1 MRIVIVV
8 IVLFLTL
15 ISCGQGKIDT
25 SKNAMIKFEE
35 FEKKAKFIEDETH
48 FYPGIGNPKLLSTL
62 TDRINKACED
72 FKSVSQ
78 SENPTDKIYQE
89 KIKIGLERFSDLYLE
104 LDTED
109 RERICHYFEELMDI
123 VGLESSDGLLN
134 DFMYGFDPSKI
145 SKKE

>member
-1 MRIVIVV
+1 MRKVIA
-8 IVLFLTL
+8 ILVLFVTL
-15 ISCGQGKIDT
+15 ISFGQGKINT
-25 SKNAMIKFEE
+25 PKNALNKFQE
-35 FEKKAKFIEDETH
+35 FEKKKKFLEDENY
-48 FYPGIGNPKLLSTL
+48 FYPGIGNPKLLSSL

-72 FKSVSQ
+72 FKAVSQ
-78 SENPTDKIYQE
+78 TESPKDKAYQN

>member
-1 MRIVIVV
+1 MRRIIVV
-8 IVLFLTL
+8 LVLFLTL

-25 SKNAMIKFEE
+25 PKNAMNKFEE
-35 FEKKAKFIEDETH
+35 FEKKAKFIEDDSY

-72 FKSVSQ
+72 FKAISQ
-78 SENPTDKIYQE
+78 TENPTDKAYQE

-134 DFMYGFDPSKI
+134 DFMYGFDPNKI
-145 SKKE
+145 PKKE

>member
-1 MRIVIVV
+1 M
-8 IVLFLTL
+8 L
-15 ISCGQGKIDT
+15 ISCGQGKIET
-25 SKNAMIKFEE
+25 PKNAVNKFEE
-35 FEKKAKFIEDETH
+35 FEKKAKFVKDDKYY
-48 FYPGIGNPKLLSTL
+48 YPGIGNPKLLSTL
-62 TDRINKACED
+62 TNRINKACED
-72 FKSVSQ
+72 FKVVSQ
-78 SENPTDKIYQE
+78 SENPTDKTYQE

-134 DFMYGFDPSKI
+134 DFMYGFNPNII